1 MICRKSE
8 NVKMRGGGKAG
19 GFTLV
24 ELLVVIAI
32 IGILIALLLPAVQA
46 AREAARRMQCT
57 NHLKQLALA
66 CHTFVDAHKRFPNSS
81 HSISLCMNPTRANNW
96 DPVVVG
102 GSPTPNLNWELRDR
116 LSYIC
121 DLLPFIEQ
129 TALHSVISGLATANT
144 SHGTMYPWGNSYD
157 NGVTQ
162 SPWMSKISGL
172 ACPSDKAAVAV
183 GDLGVNSYRACTG
196 DLAPYGY
203 WVTSNRGI
211 FCAGCKNNTATDFSI
226 AFEGI
231 TDGTSNTLLL
241 SEAVI
246 GIRIGQ
252 QDDSIKGGVA
262 ATVDSGPDGWIWTP
276 AACYARRGTA
286 GRLVPPVTSSGGQA
300 SGRRWGDAAHLFTQ
314 FHASLPPN
322 APSCARSD
330 NNEDSTLMTAS
341 SQHTGGVNAALADAS
356 VRFVSETISVRNLD
370 QTVTV
375 SYGGPAI
382 YGIWAELAT
391 RNGSESTALP

>member
-1 MICRKSE
+1 M
-8 NVKMRGGGKAG
+8 G

-57 NHLKQLALA
+57 NQMRQLALA

-81 HSISLCMNPTRANNW
+81 HSINLCMNPTRTNNW
-96 DPVVVG
+96 TPVTG
-102 GSPTPNLNWELRDR
+102 GSSNMNWELRDR

-129 TALHSVISGLATANT
+129 TALYSDVNERALSRADYL
-144 SHGTMYPWGNSYD
+144 SMYPWADKYGD
-157 NGVTQ
+157 VP
-162 SPWMSKISGL
+162 SPWVSKISGL
-172 ACPSDKAAVAV
+172 VCPSDKAAVAPS
-183 GDLGVNSYRACTG
+183 DLGVNSYRACGG

-203 WVTSNRGI
+203 WVTSNRGV
-211 FCAGCKNNTATDFSI
+211 FSAGCKNNEAVDFSI

-231 TDGTSNTLLL
+231 IDGTSNTLLL

-246 GIRIGQ
+246 GIRIAQ

-262 ATVDSGPDGWIWTP
+262 ASVDSGPDGWIWTP
-276 AACYARRGTA
+276 AACFARKGAA
-286 GRLVPPVTSSGGQA
+286 GRLVPPVTTSGGQS
-300 SGRRWGDAAHLFTQ
+300 SGRRWGDSVHLFTQ

-322 APSCARSD
+322 APSCARSG
-330 NNEDSTLMTAS
+330 NNEDSTLMTANS
-341 SQHTGGVNAALADAS
+341 HHTGGVNAALADAS
-356 VRFVSETISVRNLD
+356 VRFVSETIASRNLD
-370 QTVTV
+370 QTVSQ

-382 YGIWAELAT
+382 YGVWAELAS
-391 RNGSESTALP
+391 RNGGESTALP